1 MITEGRVEVAASA
14 AAVWSVFADV
24 ERWPEWTAS
33 VDRLV
38 ALDGPG
44 LEVGKRFA
52 ISQPR
57 FPRLVWEVTEVD
69 PGAAW
74 TWRQRS
80 PGGTTIAVHE
90 VVALGAD
97 RTLVRQRID
106 QRGPV
111 GVLVGLLVRPL
122 TRRYLD
128 MEARGLK
135 ARVEGRGAA
144 PA

>member
-1 MITEGRVEVAASA
+1 VITEGRVEVAASA

-74 TWRQRS
+74 TWRHRS

-90 VVALGAD
+90 VVALGPD